1 MDYEFL
7 TKDLNLNKS
16 QKAIGTDKGL
26 AKIGDGIVNL
36 AYSTA
41 KSVFLTKTDKN
52 NKITRTGVK
61 VSKKI
66 LSIAL
71 KNANLKNYAKNRADA
86 HDLADTAEA
95 LVAYVWLTN
104 LMALS
109 DIINLLSDNLSGNL
123 ANRSEETEIATK
135 AFTELLIKI
144 KGLLE
149 QIKKNEE

>member
-7 TKDLNLNKS
+7 TK
-16 QKAIGTDKGL
+16 TD
-26 AKIGDGIVNL
+26 I
-36 AYSTA
+36 
-41 KSVFLTKTDKN
+41 N
-52 NKITRTGVK
+52 NKITRTGLK

-66 LSIAL
+66 LSTAL
-71 KNANLKNYAKNRADA
+71 KNADLKNYAKSRADA

-123 ANRSEETEIATK
+123 ANRSEETAIATE
-135 AFTELLIKI
+135 AFTNLLIKI

-149 QIKKNEE
+149 QIIKNEE